1 MCLMAGGLL
10 VKTWRQSVTRRD
22 VRYVPKRDV
31 RALHDVTSDMSQN
44 VTSER
49 YTTWSQI
56 CPKTWRHS
64 VTRRE
69 VRYVPKRDVT
79 ALHDVKSDVSQNVT
93 SQRYTTWRQIC
104 PTKDKISLHGSFTRM
119 HLLPRAYRNRRTRI
133 LFDASGYFSSSA
145 IPLCACP
152 VTCNSRYD
160 NWTLIGR
167 MRTTWPSNL
176 NVTR

>member
-1 MCLMAGGLL
+1 LILCALMNLTISAPSIKLSISMLLTCTCLMAGSLL
-10 VKTWRQSVTRRD
+10 VNTWHQSVTRRD
-22 VRYVPKRDV
+22 VRYVTKRDV

-44 VTSER
+44 VTSE
-49 YTTWSQI
+49 S
-56 CPKTWRHS
+56 
-64 VTRRE
+64 
-69 VRYVPKRDVT
+69 
-79 ALHDVKSDVSQNVT
+79 
-93 SQRYTTWRQIC
+93 YTTWRKIC

-119 HLLPRAYRNRRTRI
+119 RILHRAYRNTITRI
-133 LFDASGYFSSSA
+133 RFHASGCFSSSA

-152 VTCNSRYD
+152 VTCHSRYD